1 MFLGDK
7 MSNKTCN
14 SCGKKV
20 DIDAYEC
27 PHCSSH
33 VFIVNNEIIYPEFKI
48 CNSCGKKVNMLADE
62 CPHCSSHVFIVNNE
76 IIYPDSNSF
85 VSQDNGLHCP
95 QCSSIIPEGDNFCKN
110 CGYQIQSEK
119 NHEKPNFCPKCG
131 AEIEGK
137 YKFCIKC
144 GEPI

>member
-20 DIDAYEC
+20 DMDAYEC

-33 VFIVNNEIIYPEFKI
+33 VFIVNNEIIYP
-48 CNSCGKKVNMLADE
+48 DT
-62 CPHCSSHVFIVNNE
+62 
-76 IIYPDSNSF
+76 NSF
-85 VSQDNGLHCP
+85 VSHDNVLHCP
-95 QCSSIIPEGDNFCKN
+95 QCNSIISEGDNFCKN
-110 CGYQIQSEK
+110 CGYQIQNEK
-119 NHEKPNFCPKCG
+119 INEKPNFCPKCG

>member
-20 DIDAYEC
+20 DIDAY
-27 PHCSSH
+27 
-33 VFIVNNEIIYPEFKI
+33 
-48 CNSCGKKVNMLADE
+48 E

-95 QCSSIIPEGDNFCKN
+95 QCSSIIPEGDNLQVQAC
-110 CGYQIQSEK
+110 YEK
-119 NHEKPNFCPKCG
+119 VPLDVV
-131 AEIEGK
+131 GK
-137 YKFCIKC
+137 
-144 GEPI
+144 